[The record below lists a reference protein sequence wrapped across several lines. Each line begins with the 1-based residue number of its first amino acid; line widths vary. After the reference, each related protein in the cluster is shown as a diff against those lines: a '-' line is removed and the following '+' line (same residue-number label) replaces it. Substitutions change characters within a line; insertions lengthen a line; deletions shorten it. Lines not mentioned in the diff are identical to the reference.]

1 MKNSR
6 YSDSQ
11 IIAILNQAEAGT
23 PVPDLCR
30 EHGMSSASFYKR
42 SSARPFMA
50 WESGGPSME
59 AWMRRWWHAWRSWRP
74 RIIGWRKCTLRFRY
88 KKMFW
93 RKPWQKSGK
102 AISTSRD
109 GERFCL
115 QGVLEY
121 SPRLYSVFDQWD
133 VLSLSAKAEWW
144 KWAHC
149 RVAYEVD
156 HLP

>member
-1 MKNSR
+1 MKHSR

-11 IIAILNQAEAGT
+11 IIAILNQAVAGT

-30 EHGMSSASFYKR
+30 EHGMSSASFYKWR
-42 SSARPFMA
+42 TKY
-50 WESGGPSME
+50 GGME

-74 RIIGWRKCTLRFRY
+74 RIIGWRKCMLRFRF

-115 QGVLEY
+115 QGALEY
-121 SPRLYSVFDQWD
+121 SLRLYSVFDQWD

-156 HLP
+156 RLP